1 MGRKVKIDDATLL
14 NLLDQFFVEE
24 CNKDISKLKI
34 PAFAEFV
41 RQNGYEDVQD
51 YLVRRNTA
59 VREHIRQLKSNAD
72 TVYQNRAVVFR
83 NLDVESFLSKNTSP
97 AALKKALSER
107 DNYYQQLAEAAAY
120 CIGKYDEQKEEIK
133 KLATEKETLQFGNT
147 SYITENK
154 QLKTRLRENQA
165 EIQKLRTFIDT
176 YVNPEIANELLK
188 QEGLLKTTAGIVS
201 ADAVVENIVRSDSNV
216 APKNTIVRNLFDKI

>member
-133 KLATEKETLQFGNT
+133 KLANEKETLQFENT

-201 ADAVVENIVRSDSNV
+201 ADAVVENIVRSDSNI